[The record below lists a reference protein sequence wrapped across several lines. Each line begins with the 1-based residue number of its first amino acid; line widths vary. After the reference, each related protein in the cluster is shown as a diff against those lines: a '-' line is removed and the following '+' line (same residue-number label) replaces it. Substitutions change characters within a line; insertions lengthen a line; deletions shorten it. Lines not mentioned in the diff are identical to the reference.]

1 MMREIGLIRDELM
14 KVKIKHPIWPEDMFE
29 QLAVVT
35 EEAGEVAKA
44 VLHYKHEG
52 GSMED
57 IRDELLQT
65 AAMCIRM
72 LENLK

>member
-14 KVKIKHPIWPEDMFE
+14 KAKIKHPVYPTDMFE
-29 QLAVVT
+29 QLAIMS

-44 VLHYKHEG
+44 VLHYKYEG
-52 GSMED
+52 GSLED
-57 IRDELLQT
+57 VRDELLQI